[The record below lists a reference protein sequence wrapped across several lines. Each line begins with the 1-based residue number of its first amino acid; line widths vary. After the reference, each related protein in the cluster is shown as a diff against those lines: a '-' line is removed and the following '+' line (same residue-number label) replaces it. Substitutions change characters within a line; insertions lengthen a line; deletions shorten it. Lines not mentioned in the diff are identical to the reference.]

1 MGEQSPTT
9 SSCHSLDVSGP
20 RLVSRWLPVRAL
32 QGSAAQ
38 LHGWQPGTTSVPG
51 FF

>member
-9 SSCHSLDVSGP
+9 LFCRFLDVSGP

-32 QGSAAQ
+32 QGPAAQ
-38 LHGWQPGTTSVPG
+38 PHGWQPGTTRVPS